1 MRKPNYLLLFTIFIL
16 AAFVPLSILLQIE
29 LNDVRIKAIQKGYA
43 EIVDGKFVWNDE
55 IF

>member
-1 MRKPNYLLLFTIFIL
+1 MKKTNYLSLFTIFIL
-16 AAFVPLSILLQIE
+16 ASFVPFSILLQIE

-43 EIVDGKFVWNDE
+43 EMVDGKFVWNDE